1 MQEVKVG
8 STWTGSGSSET
19 FTVIHRIIIDENV
32 WVHYRNQ
39 RGEEFSCYEDAFKSR
54 FREHAN
60 DSR

>member
-1 MQEVKVG
+1 MREVKVG
-8 STWTGSGSSET
+8 STWTGSGNSET
-19 FTVIHRIIIDENV
+19 FTVIHRITLDGNV

-39 RGEEFSCYEDAFKSR
+39 RGEEFSCYEDAFLAR

>member
-8 STWTGSGSSET
+8 SVWTGSGFSDT
-19 FTVIHRIIIDENV
+19 FTVIHRITLDGNV

-39 RGEEFSCYEDAFKSR
+39 QGQEFSCYEDAFLVR

-60 DSR
+60 DHR